1 MTENVF
7 TATYGNFSLSVASC
21 HSGLLNITE
30 SGIELVNLRIDLIT
44 AEYTTPLGVNYYTT
58 LGSAVTYCGFDF
70 EKGIGFDI
78 KAVAKFTDV
87 EKTTI

>member
-1 MTENVF
+1 
-7 TATYGNFSLSVASC
+7 
-21 HSGLLNITE
+21 
-30 SGIELVNLRIDLIT
+30 LRIDLIT